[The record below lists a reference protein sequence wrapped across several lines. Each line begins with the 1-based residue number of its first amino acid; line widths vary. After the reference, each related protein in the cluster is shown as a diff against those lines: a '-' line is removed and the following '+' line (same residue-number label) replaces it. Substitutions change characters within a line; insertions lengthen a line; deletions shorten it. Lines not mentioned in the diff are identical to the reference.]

1 MFLMQNVR
9 LPFWNCTFFSE
20 FYSPLCNIIADLQY
34 FRSKRGEMPILWET
48 FRNCYQI
55 LQRIM
60 RQTSL
65 ECWDFGHIPLYP
77 QGSLESYLYVACY
90 CLVMD
95 RVYIFGGKNCRF
107 SIDYVFCRKS
117 TYWISKCHGKM
128 SFY

>member
-1 MFLMQNVR
+1 MRGVLTLRFFKVLKQTVVW
-9 LPFWNCTFFSE
+9 LAFWNCTFFSE
-20 FYSPLCNIIADLQY
+20 FYSPLCNIIDLQY
-34 FRSKRGEMPILWET
+34 FRSKRAEMPILWET

-95 RVYIFGGKNCRF
+95 RVYIFGGKIVDFR
-107 SIDYVFCRKS
+107 
-117 TYWISKCHGKM
+117 WIMCSVEKVLI
-128 SFY
+128 